1 MDLSVIYVLISCQAP
16 ASMKSI
22 CQAGWLLTVC
32 VGNIIDAAVTQ
43 SQIIENQVQRN
54 L

>member
-1 MDLSVIYVLISCQAP
+1 
-16 ASMKSI
+16 MKSI

-43 SQIIENQVQRN
+43 SQIIENQVRIN
-54 L
+54 IFRIPF